1 MQVSAP
7 GAARCSKLFEET
19 ATGGRWN
26 RPGLHRM
33 LDQLLEGGTVVL
45 WKLDRLPPP
54 LGNGPFITER
64 PASASAGCRSVTG
77 NVDIITAP
85 ERQRY
90 GGELVTQ
97 ALPDKLRAASAL
109 DFTPDGVRCRI
120 ILPASVFTNGMREE
134 FS

>member
-1 MQVSAP
+1 
-7 GAARCSKLFEET
+7 
-19 ATGGRWN
+19 
-26 RPGLHRM
+26 M

-85 ERQRY
+85 GRQSY
-90 GGELVTQ
+90 GGELVIQ
-97 ALPDKLRAASAL
+97 ALPDQLHAATAL
-109 DFTPDGVRCRI
+109 DVTQDGVRCRI
-120 ILPASVFTNGMREE
+120 MLPASVFTHGMSDCLIRQAV
-134 FS
+134 FHG